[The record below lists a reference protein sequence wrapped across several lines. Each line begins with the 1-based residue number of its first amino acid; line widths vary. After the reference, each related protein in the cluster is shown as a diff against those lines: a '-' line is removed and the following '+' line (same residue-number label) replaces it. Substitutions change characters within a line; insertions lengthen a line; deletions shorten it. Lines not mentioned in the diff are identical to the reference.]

1 MPMHQTTDLDSL
13 LARLAATYPVAFE
26 PVTLDGLTLEVL
38 QINDLNAYLDRM
50 LQQAGAQ
57 PPTAQLPQFP
67 QLPLFAKLWS
77 GAMMLGYV
85 VKRMPLPPE
94 TRVLELGAGV
104 GLCGMVAAARGLQTV
119 LADADPQALG
129 FLQAGVLKNNLAQTA
144 RVVPLDGGF
153 DAAPD
158 RHDLI
163 LAVEPDLDPESI
175 RSLGK
180 RLVRRLA
187 PTATAQCLLAFNYGR
202 NVKKLMTVLEK
213 DFHIQQQVVGAKA
226 GEALEDKRLV
236 AIYRCTPR
244 KIVS

>member
-1 MPMHQTTDLDSL
+1 MTMHQTTDLDAL
-13 LARLAATYPVAFE
+13 LAQLAEAYPVAFE
-26 PVTLDGLTLEVL
+26 AVTLDGLTLDVL
-38 QINDLNAYLDRM
+38 QIADLSAYLDRM
-50 LQQAGAQ
+50 LQQAGTQ
-57 PPTAQLPQFP
+57 PA

-77 GAMMLGYV
+77 GALMLGYV
-85 VKRMPLPPE
+85 VKRMPLPPQA
-94 TRVLELGAGV
+94 RVLELGAGV

-119 LADADPQALG
+119 LADAHPHALG
-129 FLQAGVLKNNLAQTA
+129 FLQAGVLKNGLSATAQ
-144 RVVPLDGGF
+144 VLPLDASF
-153 DAAPD
+153 DAMAD
-158 RHDLI
+158 RYELI
-163 LAVEPDLDPESI
+163 LAVEPDLDPESM
-175 RSLGK
+175 RALAK

-202 NVKKLMTVLEK
+202 NVKKLMGILEK